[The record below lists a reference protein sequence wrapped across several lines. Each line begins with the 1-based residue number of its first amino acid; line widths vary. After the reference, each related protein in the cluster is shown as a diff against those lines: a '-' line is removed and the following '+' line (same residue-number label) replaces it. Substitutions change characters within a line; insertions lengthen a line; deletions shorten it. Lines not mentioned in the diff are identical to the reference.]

1 MLPQY
6 YIFSTASSTLV
17 AYTQALIAGVPVN
30 MNRSANLLNL
40 GGTNQCYNFSGFNRN
55 LIITVSPALT
65 GIGTITIVGWNNITG
80 VTGETIST
88 INDGPTNSVNDYSDV
103 YSVTFNLIPGQTI
116 PAGTTINIGA
126 AATGTA
132 IIPLDST
139 VYFQQVNVAA
149 NIASGTATYTV
160 SQTLDNCIFPATTDY
175 LNQVT
180 SGNQYWVPLTS
191 MTAATASKLSV
202 AGDILPPITGL
213 KLDVT
218 ASTGQVNFTILQQG
232 GAFR

>member
-88 INDGPTNSVNDYSDV
+88 INDGPTNSVNAYSDV

-132 IIPLDST
+132 IIPLDTT

-160 SQTLDNCIFPATTDY
+160 SQTLDNCIYPTTDN
-175 LNQVT
+175 LNRVT
-180 SGNQYWVPLTS
+180 SGNQYFQALTS
-191 MTAATASKLSV
+191 MTAATTSKIAAS
-202 AGDILPPITGL
+202 GDILIPIAGL
-213 KLDVT
+213 ELNVT